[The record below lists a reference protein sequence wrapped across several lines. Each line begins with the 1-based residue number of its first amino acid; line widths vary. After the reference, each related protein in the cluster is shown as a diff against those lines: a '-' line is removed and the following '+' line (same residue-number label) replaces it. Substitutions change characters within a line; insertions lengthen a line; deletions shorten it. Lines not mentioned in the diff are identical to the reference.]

1 MYPSQRTEELLTAC
15 LMQLGGHDMRFQPEV
30 CLVITIRFTWLTITR
45 HPPSH
50 CQGYSR
56 TVIVPVQQMSTIVQ
70 ITWSMPKFS
79 QQPAPKTSPS
89 IPHVPSNSI
98 GPRFSAAITTRL
110 WFADGSE
117 LGGANTRSDGAFEDG
132 VRFFVELNRLS
143 MLSPLLSLVG
153 RRAGASWRGKSE
165 VLSDSVGLY
174 GAYDGS

>member
-1 MYPSQRTEELLTAC
+1 
-15 LMQLGGHDMRFQPEV
+15 MRFQPEV

-45 HPPSH
+45 YPPSH
-50 CQGYSR
+50 CQGYSY
-56 TVIVPVQQMSTIVQ
+56 TVVIPVRQMSTIVQ
-70 ITWSMPKFS
+70 ITWSMPKFG
-79 QQPAPKTSPS
+79 QHLIPMISPPMS
-89 IPHVPSNSI
+89 HVPSNST

-117 LGGANTRSDGAFEDG
+117 FGGANTRSDGAFEDG